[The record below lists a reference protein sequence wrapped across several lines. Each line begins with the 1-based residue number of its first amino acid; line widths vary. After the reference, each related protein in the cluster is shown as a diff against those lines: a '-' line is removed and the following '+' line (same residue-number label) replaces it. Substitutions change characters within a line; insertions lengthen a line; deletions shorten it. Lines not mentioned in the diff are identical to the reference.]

1 MKRMLRLTAFLFA
14 GLFFFTVIAQ
24 TKAVTDYEFPDAM
37 SKDVQKEYLKE
48 FNKGK
53 ILYQI
58 NCGKCHNK
66 TIKGKVII
74 PDFTPEQV
82 ANYELRIANPKHQ
95 ADLIEDKILPEEL
108 GQITIFFTY
117 KKKQAT
123 GK

>member
-1 MKRMLRLTAFLFA
+1 MNRIVSLAAVFTLV
-14 GLFFFTVIAQ
+14 LFFTSLSQGKPVP
-24 TKAVTDYEFPDAM
+24 DYEFPEAM
-37 SKDVQKEYLKE
+37 PEDVRKEYLKE

-66 TIKGKVII
+66 TVKGKLVA

-82 ANYELRIANPKHQ
+82 ANYEIRLANPKHQ
-95 ADLIEDKILPEEL
+95 ASLIEDKLLPEEL

-117 KKKQAT
+117 KKKQASR
-123 GK
+123 